1 MVLWALSANA
11 QVATA
16 DVVGTVH
23 DPTGAVIADAKVSIT
38 NVGTGLTRTA
48 QSSTSGDFVINLLP
62 PGTYSVKVEAPS
74 FKTFRVQTLT
84 LASGDRTRVDATM
97 QAGQTSEIVEVTAST
112 PLLQTDSSTL
122 SSTVTSQ
129 AVQDLPLNGRNFVQL
144 AQAVPGA
151 NEGPPAGLTSGTR
164 PDDRRQT
171 SAISWRLRRIPSG
184 QRPTVETIN
193 RADAV

>member
-1 MVLWALSANA
+1 MLASIIQFSRGANLIRCVGKSLSIVGVMVLWALSANA

-84 LASGDRTRVDATM
+84 
-97 QAGQTSEIVEVTAST
+97 
-112 PLLQTDSSTL
+112 
-122 SSTVTSQ
+122 TVLRWNR
-129 AVQDLPLNGRNFVQL
+129 LPLTVWHL
-144 AQAVPGA
+144 
-151 NEGPPAGLTSGTR
+151 PP
-164 PDDRRQT
+164 
-171 SAISWRLRRIPSG
+171 
-184 QRPTVETIN
+184 V
-193 RADAV
+193 